1 MTSKNLL
8 KILTYALNTIAEES
22 SNHQLGPH
30 DNVPTKETPVPHEPD
45 NTSFGTYKFPHS
57 RQYNDNVTI
66 ITPQD
71 RLTDAPHFSGS
82 FTHDTPTMANTS
94 YWTFI

>member
-1 MTSKNLL
+1 MLS
-8 KILTYALNTIAEES
+8 
-22 SNHQLGPH
+22 PH
-30 DNVPTKETPVPHEPD
+30 DNAPTKETPVPHGPD

-71 RLTDAPHFSGS
+71 HPTDAPHFLGS
-82 FTHDTPTMANTS
+82 FTHDTPTMANTIGLS
-94 YWTFI
+94 YDERHALTQEIIKREYEKDIS